1 MAHRP
6 PGLRAPST
14 RATGTPAWR
23 VRLVIL
29 AAALAPLSIWP
40 LATGRLARPLETAAW
55 ALLCG
60 LLAASAPGHWARLG
74 AYAQALLLP
83 LTLVWIGAV
92 AGTGMGPSLNTLG
105 SVAAGAYREVWNG
118 VVLAF
123 GAPGFAPAAAAT
135 LLLTVWATR
144 LAHRHRWQ
152 AGGPSGLLFL
162 LLLLPASATVLDA
175 AGLHT
180 FARLAGPEARMAVPW
195 LSHLEM
201 MKAGLEGLVMPSAEA
216 YDGGQAETRS
226 ARGVRPAFQTEAGVA
241 LLIVGESL
249 RADALLAPGRGEGST
264 ELQRRLADGLGV
276 RLPDACAGGNGTF
289 VAVPKLLTAAPGE
302 VPPSDTRR
310 PSLLALAHAGG
321 ARTAY
326 INNHETWVLPEAGH
340 DLVQKISSTGAHT
353 LDEVAVEAAEDFIR
367 REAAAASV
375 AVVLHLYGQHFFYED
390 RYPGDLFGAEP
401 ADGSPEALEALRYQ
415 RAAEYGAHVLARAA
429 RMLDSLPVP
438 AYLVFTSDHG
448 ENLLSD
454 GTGKHFHAG
463 PVNGRHDT
471 LVPALVL
478 WNRAFARSGRP
489 QRLQPLLAAAQ
500 ISHQDVALAWLALLG
515 APHPLAPPLDPMTW
529 GTTGPGQAAGPLRCA
544 DLPP

>member
-14 RATGTPAWR
+14 RPTGTPAWR

-201 MKAGLEGLVMPSAEA
+201 MKAGLEGLAV
-216 YDGGQAETRS
+216 D
-226 ARGVRPAFQTEAGVA
+226 
-241 LLIVGESL
+241 
-249 RADALLAPGRGEGST
+249 
-264 ELQRRLADGLGV
+264 RR
-276 RLPDACAGGNGTF
+276 
-289 VAVPKLLTAAPGE
+289 
-302 VPPSDTRR
+302 
-310 PSLLALAHAGG
+310 
-321 ARTAY
+321 
-326 INNHETWVLPEAGH
+326 
-340 DLVQKISSTGAHT
+340 TG
-353 LDEVAVEAAEDFIR
+353 
-367 REAAAASV
+367 
-375 AVVLHLYGQHFFYED
+375 
-390 RYPGDLFGAEP
+390 
-401 ADGSPEALEALRYQ
+401 
-415 RAAEYGAHVLARAA
+415 
-429 RMLDSLPVP
+429 
-438 AYLVFTSDHG
+438 
-448 ENLLSD
+448 
-454 GTGKHFHAG
+454 
-463 PVNGRHDT
+463 
-471 LVPALVL
+471 
-478 WNRAFARSGRP
+478 
-489 QRLQPLLAAAQ
+489 
-500 ISHQDVALAWLALLG
+500 
-515 APHPLAPPLDPMTW
+515 
-529 GTTGPGQAAGPLRCA
+529 
-544 DLPP
+544 

>member
-1 MAHRP
+1 MLELEQHVERT
-6 PGLRAPST
+6 GL
-14 RATGTPAWR
+14 G
-23 VRLVIL
+23 VRQL
-29 AAALAPLSIWP
+29 AAL
-40 LATGRLARPLETAAW
+40 R
-55 ALLCG
+55 
-60 LLAASAPGHWARLG
+60 
-74 AYAQALLLP
+74 
-83 LTLVWIGAV
+83 
-92 AGTGMGPSLNTLG
+92 
-105 SVAAGAYREVWNG
+105 
-118 VVLAF
+118 
-123 GAPGFAPAAAAT
+123 
-135 LLLTVWATR
+135 
-144 LAHRHRWQ
+144 
-152 AGGPSGLLFL
+152 
-162 LLLLPASATVLDA
+162 
-175 AGLHT
+175 
-180 FARLAGPEARMAVPW
+180 
-195 LSHLEM
+195 
-201 MKAGLEGLVMPSAEA
+201 
-216 YDGGQAETRS
+216 DGG
-226 ARGVRPAFQTEAGVA
+226 
-241 LLIVGESL
+241 
-249 RADALLAPGRGEGST
+249 
-264 ELQRRLADGLGV
+264 QRRLADGLGV

-302 VPPSDTRR
+302 APPSDTRR

-489 QRLQPLLAAAQ
+489 QSRMALRTSDPMA
-500 ISHQDVALAWLALLG
+500 VALLVFATSSLARRDHTSIV
-515 APHPLAPPLDPMTW
+515 PSTW
-529 GTTGPGQAAGPLRCA
+529 
-544 DLPP
+544 